1 MASRGTASAAGPRAA
16 LRRALSVFALRERP
30 QGRALLPLF
39 WASAASLYLEVLLIR
54 WIGTEVR
61 VFAYFQNLA
70 LIACFL
76 GFGLGCYRAQ
86 ETKRE
91 LFGAVAL
98 AALVVIV
105 AFPGA
110 GWKRLLDSLS
120 SGLALSP
127 DAAIWSAPGGLGD
140 RPLALFAACAGLIAV
155 LLVLLVAVMAPLGQW
170 VGSYLD
176 SAQDVVAAYTVNL
189 LGSLAGM

>member
-76 GFGLGCYRAQ
+76 GFGLGCYQSAR
-86 ETKRE
+86 KKGY
-91 LFGAVAL
+91 LF
-98 AALVVIV
+98 
-105 AFPGA
+105 
-110 GWKRLLDSLS
+110 
-120 SGLALSP
+120 
-127 DAAIWSAPGGLGD
+127 
-140 RPLALFAACAGLIAV
+140 GLIA
-155 LLVLLVAVMAPLGQW
+155 
-170 VGSYLD
+170 
-176 SAQDVVAAYTVNL
+176 
-189 LGSLAGM
+189 LGSLVILVELPFYRWKHLLEFL